1 MSVSFD
7 DAWSDSQFVETPPI
21 IPKQIEQKVSA
32 QKTMSLSERENEI
45 IPQIKEKKEIDYS
58 KYFETI
64 IYEIINKNKEDKK
77 RFTTYLIIA
86 GVLLIC
92 ILYYIEKL
100 QTKVKELTTNIQ
112 RIQWINLH
120 KNSNVPLSPLSEVFP
135 WLQ

>member
-7 DAWSDSQFVETPPI
+7 DAWNDSQFVETPPI
-21 IPKQIEQKVSA
+21 IPEHKVSA
-32 QKTMSLSERENEI
+32 QKSISLSERENEI
-45 IPQIKEKKEIDYS
+45 VPQIKEKREEKDYS

-64 IYEIINKNKEDKK
+64 INELIDQKKEDSK
-77 RFTTYLIIA
+77 RFTIYLIVA
-86 GVLLIC
+86 CTLLTC
-92 ILYYIEKL
+92 ILFYIEKL

-120 KNSNVPLSPLSEVFP
+120 KNSSMPLSPLSEVFP